1 MKRCRTSARGSAL
14 VLVQTLLNCIK
25 KVKSE
30 AQVVLDLSIIIVNWN
45 VRDLLDKCLASLFR
59 AELAI
64 GTGDGRLPHAEIIVV
79 DSASADGSVE
89 MLREKYP
96 AVHLLAQ
103 DENVGFTRGNN
114 IGLNTASGE
123 YILLL
128 NPDTEV
134 RPDSLPILLRFLAAH
149 PSVGI
154 VGPHTLN
161 SDGSHQSTRRRFPTL
176 WTGIFE
182 STWLRSWAPPAIER
196 HFRMLDTADG
206 DIVEVDWVQGSALL
220 MRRALYQDIGGL
232 DEGYVMYAEELD
244 YCRRAKTAGWRVYYH
259 GGAVITHH
267 GGKSSEQA
275 AAPKQIHFHTS
286 KLRYFRK
293 HHGYAP
299 YLCLRTLLL
308 LQFGW
313 QLGLEAVKGAL
324 GHKRPLRAQRVR
336 VYWQVLRSGLKAK
349 R

>member
-1 MKRCRTSARGSAL
+1 M
-14 VLVQTLLNCIK
+14 
-25 KVKSE
+25 
-30 AQVVLDLSIIIVNWN
+30 LDLSIIIVNWN
-45 VRDLLDKCLASLFR
+45 VRDLLDKCLASLFS
-59 AELAI
+59 AELSI
-64 GTGDGRLPHAEIIVV
+64 GADDGGLPRAEIIVI

-89 MLREKYP
+89 MLRQKYP
-96 AVHLLAQ
+96 AVHLLPQ
-103 DENVGFTRGNN
+103 DDNVGFTRGNN
-114 IGLNTASGE
+114 IGLARASGE
-123 YILLL
+123 YLLLL

-134 RPDSLPILLRFLAAH
+134 SPDALPILLRFLAAR

-154 VGPHTLN
+154 VGPQTLN
-161 SDGSHQSTRRRFPTL
+161 NDGSHQSTRRRFPSL
-176 WTGIFE
+176 WTGVFE
-182 STWLRSWAPPAIER
+182 STWLWPWAPASIEHR
-196 HFRMLDTADG
+196 FRMLDASDG

-220 MRRALYQDIGGL
+220 MRRAVYQDIGGL
-232 DEGYVMYAEELD
+232 DEDYVMYSEELD
-244 YCRRAKTAGWRVYYH
+244 FCRRAKTAGWHVYYH

-299 YLCLRTLLL
+299 YLFLRIILL

-336 VYWQVLRSGLKAK
+336 LYWQVLRSGLKAE